1 MSVVNFSILS
11 AHTTGIAT
19 AVLQADRALSRDVWV
34 SLPQTSFSSLQQTS
48 CVSACLPQTSCAPSI
63 NRRSNPTD
71 PSALQRRA
79 DTTAFDNLR
88 GPGHAGEF
96 ETILR
101 NNKKNFASG
110 HSVHTPTSEVVIT
123 NRDHRPDVGY
133 GTIKSLDTGIF

>member
-1 MSVVNFSILS
+1 MNGSDQGMYNNYS
-11 AHTTGIAT
+11 A
-19 AVLQADRALSRDVWV
+19 
-34 SLPQTSFSSLQQTS
+34 
-48 CVSACLPQTSCAPSI
+48 I
-63 NRRSNPTD
+63 NNYW
-71 PSALQRRA
+71 A